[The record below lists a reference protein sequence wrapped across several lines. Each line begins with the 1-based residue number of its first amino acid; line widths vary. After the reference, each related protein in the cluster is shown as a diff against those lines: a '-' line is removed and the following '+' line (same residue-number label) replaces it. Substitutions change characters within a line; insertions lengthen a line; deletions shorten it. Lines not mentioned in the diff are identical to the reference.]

1 MKPEMASGTF
11 FLCYSNTYVEFLLTT
26 SNLKFHKYCDIL
38 MYLTYRLNYILRL
51 S

>member
-1 MKPEMASGTF
+1 MNPEMASATF
-11 FLCYSNTYVEFLLTT
+11 FLCHSNIQMEFLLTT